1 MTELL
6 IIGAGYTGKTLARQA
21 IAHPEIT
28 RVIGTSRSDSTLD
41 ALDAMGAHHARHA
54 RARAARTRT
63 RSRTQHARTH
73 HAASHRHTGLY
84 VHVPCTR
91 YDVPCTLYLVRCT
104 CMY

>member
-41 ALDAMGAHHARHA
+41 ALDAMGAHHARFD
-54 RARAARTRT
+54 
-63 RSRTQHARTH
+63 
-73 HAASHRHTGLY
+73 LVDP
-84 VHVPCTR
+84 VHLRPHEKMAGGR
-91 YDVPCTLYLVRCT
+91 RGGDRGQDRND
-104 CMY
+104 